1 MYPQRSPRN
10 IRFPIPA
17 WLSPWPGQA
26 GIILMFFACAQQQ
39 VLDLRVP
46 PLNCC
51 CPRLTMGAAAPV
63 WNSMGGVNLI
73 VWCDDSCRIAR
84 LKQLGG
90 WKKKK
95 KKKEDE
101 KEQEDEDYEE
111 EVLLRGPILREG

>member
-1 MYPQRSPRN
+1 
-10 IRFPIPA
+10 
-17 WLSPWPGQA
+17 
-26 GIILMFFACAQQQ
+26 
-39 VLDLRVP
+39 
-46 PLNCC
+46 
-51 CPRLTMGAAAPV
+51 MGAAAPV